1 MLAEQLED
9 YRGKNPVVLG
19 ILRGGLIVAQEIAIA
34 LDAEFDLVVA
44 RKLGA
49 PGNPELAIGAITE
62 SGNLF
67 LDEAIASRVGA
78 SSSYVEGQKTLA
90 VTEIARRIS
99 LFRQIKRKVP
109 LRDRTVIVADDGV
122 ATGATMQVVLMGL
135 PQERPRTLTVA
146 LPLAPEDTLKRL
158 VEYADH
164 LLCLRCPIAFEA
176 VGQFYRQFEQVEDDA
191 LVRLLREDA
200 EGGSGR

>member
-78 SSSYVEGQKTLA
+78 SSSYV
-90 VTEIARRIS
+90 
-99 LFRQIKRKVP
+99 
-109 LRDRTVIVADDGV
+109 
-122 ATGATMQVVLMGL
+122 
-135 PQERPRTLTVA
+135 
-146 LPLAPEDTLKRL
+146 
-158 VEYADH
+158 
-164 LLCLRCPIAFEA
+164 
-176 VGQFYRQFEQVEDDA
+176 
-191 LVRLLREDA
+191 
-200 EGGSGR
+200 